1 MFAAFVFILALK
13 VEEKT
18 KKIKILIHEVQHL
31 VKKSFSSRQENE
43 REEITE
49 ETENFP
55 VKERHKLTD

>member
-18 KKIKILIHEVQHL
+18 KKIKILIHKVQHL